1 MTYDNT
7 NRGQIWKNEKK
18 TTESHPDFTGTLNVN
33 GVEFYV
39 SAWKRKEAAASAS
52 THLRATMRYCS
63 DHGRLEASLIYE
75 KHFVEHEIV
84 GETKLSWVTDKGGFK
99 ISKRDGTC
107 PKAMQF
113 AGRGFFTFEEMQDD
127 IWQHVHRYKIERLLV
142 QASPDKLRK
151 VAEIIGYQP

>member
-1 MTYDNT
+1 MKIGDKIYRFDGNVRSYDR
-7 NRGQIWKNEKK
+7 NR
-18 TTESHPDFTGTLNVN
+18 
-33 GVEFYV
+33 
-39 SAWKRKEAAASAS
+39 R
-52 THLRATMRYCS
+52 C
-63 DHGRLEASLIYE
+63 IYE
-75 KHFVEHEIV
+75 KHFVEHDIV